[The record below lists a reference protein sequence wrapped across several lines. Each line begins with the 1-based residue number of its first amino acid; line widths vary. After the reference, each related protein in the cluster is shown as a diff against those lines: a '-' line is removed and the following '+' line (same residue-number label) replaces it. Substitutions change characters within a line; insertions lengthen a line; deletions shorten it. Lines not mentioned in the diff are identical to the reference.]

1 MNFIKDNWAETI
13 AMIGGIM
20 TAFFGLIIMF
30 IEHNRLTPNKKTF
43 GLLLLI
49 AAGLTSFGTYFSTTD
64 NNEKTKKLILA
75 NSTIENLSRLNN
87 SLSSSNSLKLDT
99 SLNQLD
105 HIIGESES
113 VLANLKKESQKINDI
128 YILNEKIQNNQI
140 GGDTY
145 PIFSFRPSLT
155 QPYTMEVII
164 FLSAPIKNNDNI
176 FPLRNFSFQI
186 SDRFIM
192 NSVLQK
198 KEIPSNQA
206 IVLSIRNPVLL
217 KKNLSHVVGD
227 IQYQS
232 EKDSLNYVI
241 SSSAENGNFVQF
253 IVLVKKESFWSYA
266 TMVQNHTYVKNEP
279 GIKVITLYK
288 IAERGF
294 PTSIENV
301 KFY

>member
-1 MNFIKDNWAETI
+1 M
-13 AMIGGIM
+13 
-20 TAFFGLIIMF
+20 
-30 IEHNRLTPNKKTF
+30 
-43 GLLLLI
+43 
-49 AAGLTSFGTYFSTTD
+49 
-64 NNEKTKKLILA
+64 
-75 NSTIENLSRLNN
+75 
-87 SLSSSNSLKLDT
+87 DT